1 MQATYRLVGDTLEDF
16 GEPGLW
22 IEVVELGRSDQ
33 RVHGRGTPAAAVRAA
48 KQPRF
53 SAQGDTAQRPFGRV
67 VRETDPPVVEESR
80 EGWPAFEHVVHDF
93 GDLGMAR
100 EPRSFV
106 AQPFLQRLDQRC
118 HLLAPIGEAQLGRL
132 TVDRALMLEDAI
144 DPAHRLERQGSRD
157 AARPRQVGK
166 LEEASPSMGPAQRL
180 GEGPPARVA
189 A

>member
-1 MQATYRLVGDTLEDF
+1 
-16 GEPGLW
+16 
-22 IEVVELGRSDQ
+22 
-33 RVHGRGTPAAAVRAA
+33 
-48 KQPRF
+48 
-53 SAQGDTAQRPFGRV
+53 
-67 VRETDPPVVEESR
+67 
-80 EGWPAFEHVVHDF
+80 
-93 GDLGMAR
+93 MAR

-132 TVDRALMLEDAI
+132 TVDRALMREDGV
-144 DPAHRLERQGSRD
+144 DPAHRLEREGRRN